1 MMASLSFLVC
11 AVVAFWLFRKFWS
24 LRKLLHHVQEVDV
37 DITSSGMYA
46 SLPIYHYMSCHLHF
60 VLTASGTMFLM
71 SLAFAATPLFDEGID
86 GFCPLPFLDVVAT
99 LLTVILGVHTAFI
112 ACYES
117 TKPNSRITD
126 PDIQCRLQGFR
137 QKLWTHALL
146 LFSLVMAVLLW
157 QAALSALS

>member
-1 MMASLSFLVC
+1 MMESLSFLVC
-11 AVVAFWLFRKFWS
+11 AVAAFWLFRKFWS
-24 LRKLLHHVQEVDV
+24 LRKLLHHAQAVDV

-46 SLPIYHYMSCHLHF
+46 SLPIYRYMSYHLHF
-60 VLTASGTMFLM
+60 VIAASGTILLM
-71 SLAFAATPLFDEGID
+71 SLVFASPLLDIDE
-86 GFCPLPFLDVVAT
+86 FCPLPFLDVVAT
-99 LLTVILGVHTAFI
+99 LLTVMLGVHTAFI

-126 PDIQCRLQGFR
+126 PDIQRGLQGFR

-146 LFSLVMAVLLW
+146 LFSLVIAVLLW

>member
-11 AVVAFWLFRKFWS
+11 AVAAFWLFRKFWS
-24 LRKLLHHVQEVDV
+24 LRKLLHHAQEVDV

-46 SLPIYHYMSCHLHF
+46 SLPIYRYMRCHLLF
-60 VLTASGTMFLM
+60 VLAASGTMLLM
-71 SLAFAATPLFDEGID
+71 SLVFATGPLFNDIDE
-86 GFCPLPFLDVVAT
+86 FCPLPFLDVVAT
-99 LLTVILGVHTAFI
+99 LLTVMLGVHTAFI

-126 PDIQCRLQGFR
+126 QDIQRGLQGFR

-146 LFSLVMAVLLW
+146 LFSLVIAVLLW